1 MAGGILALGSVLP
14 DQCVRLFELTTGG
27 RLDEARALQQE
38 LVPIARLLGSTYG
51 VPGLKA
57 ALKLVGCDAGVPRP
71 PLVPLDE
78 AAVSELAEALAPFSG
93 AASGATL
100 ARQHA

>member
-1 MAGGILALGSVLP
+1 MVLP
-14 DQCVRLFELTTGG
+14 DQCVRLFELTAAG

-57 ALKLVGCDAGVPRP
+57 ALKLIGYDVGVPRP
-71 PLVPLDE
+71 PLVPLDD
-78 AAVSELAEALAPFSG
+78 AAVSELVAALAPFTAVIAES
-93 AASGATL
+93 
-100 ARQHA
+100 